1 LIFVVVSVVVPGG
14 NMAEENKYSVEYKGI
29 KHSGEHVALIRDS
42 SGKIVETITASSDS
56 LLKRTVEEVMRK
68 YNQPS

>member
-1 LIFVVVSVVVPGG
+1 
-14 NMAEENKYSVEYKGI
+14 MKEKKYSVEYKGV

-42 SGKIVETITASSDS
+42 SGKIVETITAPSDS

-68 YNQPS
+68 YNQPSQ